1 MAKIVGYKFEDNDP
15 DINFLKARF
24 GEDLNIFNS
33 EYEREHRPGSIYGF
47 GSFELLPILCE
58 HPEWLEGYWRKLFE
72 KSQGLLSRWSAEE
85 QHKIYTFLHNKEHTI
100 ATTDTVVLELYSQ
113 FESLMQRFSQRVS
126 GDCRVTT
133 REVSRI
139 IRELES
145 VFFAFI
151 DEGENKR
158 IYTTGCNVTSGYEV
172 HGYHIAATKAAVLIK
187 WLFRYFST
195 PREGFNTGYFILTP
209 FCYALVAGAMNLK
222 NRLQLERESKSKGA
236 QDINV
241 RKHLPD
247 SVDQF
252 VLQKIAGGSSTI
264 KLANLFRDTYIKAWV
279 YHKLMACEDGGFLTQ
294 KSLVI
299 DLQCEYQQLIDLLPP
314 DIYKQ
319 LSANKDKGDSDTT
332 YNRILREIRSPA
344 HIINTYKTLG
354 LESPV
359 DTMIR
364 EQFGAPSDLEEA
376 ILQERM
382 RNFLGDY

>member
-24 GEDLNIFNS
+24 GGDLSIFNS

-47 GSFELLPILCE
+47 SSFELLPVLCE
-58 HPEWLEGYWRKLFE
+58 HPEWLEGYWCDLLE
-72 KSQGLLSRWSAEE
+72 KSQGLLSRWSTEE

-100 ATTDTVVLELYSQ
+100 ATVDAEVLESYSQ
-113 FESLMQRFSQRVS
+113 FESLMKSFSQRVS
-126 GDCRVTT
+126 GDCTLTT
-133 REVSRI
+133 REVSQI

-172 HGYHIAATKAAVLIK
+172 YGYHIAATKAAVLIR

-209 FCYALVAGAMNLK
+209 FCYALVAGAMNRK
-222 NRLQLERESKSKGA
+222 NKHQLERESKSKDV

-252 VLQKIAGGSSTI
+252 VLQKIAGGSNTI

-279 YHKLMACEDGGFLTQ
+279 YHKLMTCEDGRFLTQ

-299 DLQCEYQQLIDLLPP
+299 DLQYEYQKLIDLLPP
-314 DIYKQ
+314 NVYKQ
-319 LSANKDKGDSDTT
+319 LLTNKDKGDSDAT
-332 YNRILREIRSPA
+332 YNRILKEIRSPA
-344 HIINTYKTLG
+344 CIINKYKTLG
-354 LESPV
+354 LESPM

-364 EQFGAPSDLEEA
+364 RQFGAPSDLEKA
-376 ILQERM
+376 IMQERM
-382 RNFLGDY
+382 RNFLG